1 MDIQTAHS
9 LVWNFLN
16 SHDSYSVRD
25 SYKLLDWRLL
35 GDEKLDDEE
44 CKLAIELAFEDLL
57 QNDVVKKIER
67 GAGKNKD
74 TLYIINESMK
84 NAPITL
90 EISKQTAEHIATVS
104 NSVLPFF
111 TLEKVEPI
119 TAKDINEE
127 SLLMLIE
134 TIVLM
139 KTQIEKNF
147 AEIEELKNKNKKP
160 PSELTGGN

>member
-1 MDIQTAHS
+1 MDLSDGAS
-9 LVWNFLN
+9 LIFDWFQN
-16 SHDSYSVRD
+16 HDTYSSKN
-25 SYKLLDWRLL
+25 SYKQLNWKIL
-35 GDEKLDDEE
+35 GEEKLDEDE
-44 CKLAIELAFEDLL
+44 CQAAIELALQELL
-57 QNDVVKKIER
+57 EQGIAKKIDR
-67 GAGKNKD
+67 GTGKNKD
-74 TLYIINESMK
+74 SLYIITESMK

-90 EISKQTAEHIATVS
+90 QISNQTAEQIATVS

-127 SLLMLIE
+127 NLLMLIE

-147 AEIEELKNKNKKP
+147 AEIEELKNTIKNNKKP
-160 PSELTGGN
+160 PE